1 MGKGVPHPWVSPAT
15 HTLTLPMVPRLDPHC
30 PGATLPGTL
39 AWSHLDTCPKRL
51 PAPIHRPLEQGWPG
65 VSMGLK
71 DALFF
76 LLFADIIYEGDWK

>member
-1 MGKGVPHPWVSPAT
+1 MLRGTKFKVAINRKGG
-15 HTLTLPMVPRLDPHC
+15 
-30 PGATLPGTL
+30 GASDGV
-39 AWSHLDTCPKRL
+39 AEGMNTCPKRL

-76 LLFADIIYEGDWK
+76 SPFCRHNL

>member
-1 MGKGVPHPWVSPAT
+1 MEKEANTLRGTKFKVAINRKGG
-15 HTLTLPMVPRLDPHC
+15 
-30 PGATLPGTL
+30 GASEGV
-39 AWSHLDTCPKRL
+39 AEGMDTCPKRL